1 MPRTTLSELFQ
12 KPFDVLEEL
21 AADDSPPRSVYSGVR
36 TRGEG
41 LYTQTNTQPGTGL
54 YAADRSA
61 ESEKS
66 AAETD
71 QVAAQ
76 VDAFDCP
83 DPVTCDTCSPPA
95 TTAD

>member
-21 AADDSPPRSVYSGVR
+21 VADDSPPRSVYSGVR
-36 TRGEG
+36 NRAEG

-54 YAADRSA
+54 YAADRSIKTEENA
-61 ESEKS
+61 TGAGRDSVR
-66 AAETD
+66 A
-71 QVAAQ
+71 
-76 VDAFDCP
+76 DAFDCP